1 MLGICLI
8 FLGVLTLLCF
18 ILSRK
23 IANWEKI
30 VVVVEVVFASTGSFS
45 RIWSLSQVVVVVV
58 DRQPVS
64 LRSTCIVYVHHQYF
78 LLTIVTYVYMYVYNT
93 KEKKISTREK
103 KMSNLSLISNLF
115 LSDLIRQKE
124 YSTRLYR
131 ENALIR
137 LFSVFIYL
145 FTRISM
151 IDRHMF
157 SYYYVICTGK
167 KNDDLLI
174 KVT

>member
-1 MLGICLI
+1 
-8 FLGVLTLLCF
+8 
-18 ILSRK
+18 
-23 IANWEKI
+23 
-30 VVVVEVVFASTGSFS
+30 
-45 RIWSLSQVVVVVV
+45 
-58 DRQPVS
+58 
-64 LRSTCIVYVHHQYF
+64 
-78 LLTIVTYVYMYVYNT
+78 
-93 KEKKISTREK
+93 
-103 KMSNLSLISNLF
+103 MSNLSLISNLF

-131 ENALIR
+131 ENASIR

-167 KNDDLLI
+167 ENDDLLI